1 MRRLRPVLIL
11 AVLTASVGLARSPQ
25 KFFPLSTAQLT
36 EISKTGDAKAGA
48 AVYELCAG
56 CHLPSGAGRV
66 DGTFPQLAGQHP
78 TVLLKQLADMRAGV
92 SNNPMMHPYAVTLP
106 NRKLADVAAYIATLP
121 VPQDNGIG
129 PGTEL
134 ELGAQLYERGCRSC
148 HGARGEGDAARFMP
162 VLAGQHYPYMLRQS
176 TDIRDGHR
184 KNADPDMVRML
195 RSFTDKELVAVTDYL
210 SRLNMPASKK

>member
-1 MRRLRPVLIL
+1 MRHLGPVLI
-11 AVLTASVGLARSPQ
+11 AVVMTASVGLARPPQ
-25 KFFPLSTAQLT
+25 KFFPLGAAQLT
-36 EISKTGDAKAGA
+36 DLSKTGDAKAGA
-48 AVYELCAG
+48 AVYELCEA

-66 DGTFPQLAGQHP
+66 DGTFPQLAGQHT

-92 SNNPMMHPYAVTLP
+92 SNNPMMHPYAITLP

-129 PGTEL
+129 PGTDV

-148 HGARGEGDAARFMP
+148 HGVRGEGDAARFMP
-162 VLAGQHYPYMLRQS
+162 VLAGQHYPYLLRQS
-176 TDIRDGHR
+176 TDIRDGRR
-184 KNADPDMVRML
+184 KNADPEMVRLL

-210 SRLNMPASKK
+210 SRLNMPAPKK